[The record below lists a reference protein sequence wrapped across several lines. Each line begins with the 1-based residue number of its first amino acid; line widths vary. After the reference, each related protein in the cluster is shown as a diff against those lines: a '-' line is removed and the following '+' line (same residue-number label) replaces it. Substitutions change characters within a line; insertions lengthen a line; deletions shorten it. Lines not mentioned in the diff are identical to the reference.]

1 MKIDQR
7 WFMFQNM
14 GPSPAARSGH
24 AMVSAHGKIFVVG
37 GEANQVPLEPGE
49 RDDPQKIHVLDTSKI
64 KYPHDAKS
72 KTTMAD
78 QADSRGMQ
86 GTPQPGQQQGQTPG
100 RLPQSASTEG
110 LNTRTG
116 TSSPS
121 SERGPST
128 QHVLTQSQSQVL
140 DTQVSPQLQAQIPQP
155 PLQSPRNVGPVL
167 TTKPNG
173 PPPQRPRREG
183 DEEFREAMSPT
194 KLHYSS
200 QASDQAQSPVQSSLP
215 SRVTSPTH
223 ISPTSPKNHP
233 KMFHSSVNGTRS
245 PSPRLRNADGPSSER
260 ERAPP
265 PPDAFYY
272 GRRSPT
278 ANGFRQSASSR
289 PSSFGPSNDL
299 VKEVRAKENEV
310 EEGKRRETAL
320 KIILNRAVKQGFL
333 LGDEEQK
340 PSGGDKEEQADDNKQ
355 NDGLVGRL
363 TDALVRLKKE
373 KAKMQVSKGRC

>member
-1 MKIDQR
+1 
-7 WFMFQNM
+7 MFQNM

-64 KYPHDAKS
+64 KYPHDAKN
-72 KTTMAD
+72 KTPMAD
-78 QADSRGMQ
+78 QADSRGTQ
-86 GTPQPGQQQGQTPG
+86 DTPQPGQQQGQTQG

-110 LNTRTG
+110 LNTRAG

-128 QHVLTQSQSQVL
+128 QHVLTQSQPPTV
-140 DTQVSPQLQAQIPQP
+140 DTQVSQQPQAQVPQP
-155 PLQSPRNVGPVL
+155 PLQSPRNVVPVL
-167 TTKPNG
+167 ITKPNG

-183 DEEFREAMSPT
+183 DEAYREAMSPT

-200 QASDQAQSPVQSSLP
+200 QASDQAQSPVQPSLP
-215 SRVTSPTH
+215 SRVTSPAH

-233 KMFHSSVNGTRS
+233 KMFHSAVNGTRS

-299 VKEVRAKENEV
+299 MKELRAKENEA

-320 KIILNRAVKQGFL
+320 KIILNRAIKQGFL

-340 PSGGDKEEQADDNKQ
+340 PSGGDKEGQADDNKQ
-355 NDGLVGRL
+355 NDDLVGRL

-373 KAKMQVSKGRC
+373 KAEMQVSVGGMLASVTS